1 LTEAA
6 WSCYLFRVGEYWEL
20 AISTNL
26 RDYQTRHL
34 EALINS
40 DRIKKWLSS
49 AAQTGKVRYRGLKED
64 SDKLKSSRMY
74 VVPSNDVS
82 QVLILGADSISAENR
97 AFLKSYSV
105 SLPTYLP
112 MVLRS
117 QFQPSAREGYGG
129 LSLDL
134 QSDLNQIL
142 ELISEMVDYDHAM
155 LAIRSGHVLE
165 IEAVRELDRR
175 WLGHQFSIDDEELVA
190 ESVSSK
196 KAINSGD
203 TQPFLNPVQIDPVR
217 DVYWLLAP
225 LVLGQRVIGLLVFG
239 RKDPFVEEDINL
251 AEAIGSHVAPSIE
264 KSIVNEESANYL
276 QRFALLND
284 LSQLASSGFDIFEV
298 VKRVENML
306 TRAFNSDTSTV
317 WLIDQENV
325 GYLEHPE
332 GNPELAFIRRIG
344 MDSAIEGEVIENG
357 KVMRIVNIEK
367 RSKYITHNYNIASK
381 LVVPMR
387 FRGQIIGAISLESK
401 KPDTFS
407 EQDES
412 LLSVVGSQVASIVEN
427 LRLNIETHERASNL
441 QLINEIVRD
450 ILGLTL
456 ISDICV
462 RAARSMAEKFNLDM
476 VLVMILNDSLDE
488 FVAEGVAGR
497 AIEDIPRRFH
507 FASNLG
513 IPAKVLDSGESILLK
528 DASTTSGY
536 FPIPGWEPG
545 SGVWVPLRD
554 GEKVFGVIN
563 VEYKQKDRA
572 NENDLIVIEA
582 IAGPLSSVIMNSRQ
596 YEQLQATIGQL
607 RAVRETA
614 LDISTDLDLEFLLK
628 RVVNRVRVLVGAR
641 GAELGLIEENK
652 NQVRVLVSENPWHDY
667 TGYIFPFM
675 EGVAGRVAALGEPI
689 TVADFN
695 SWSGKS
701 TETDEAPFTTV
712 AGVPLSVSGEV
723 IGTLAVQDDRPS
735 RAFTQEDILTLE
747 LLAPQLAIFIRN
759 ARLYQE
765 LEERM
770 EAQRLTEE
778 RLVRSAKLAAVGEMA
793 AAVAHELN
801 NPLTTVTGFTELIL
815 ETLEQDSPEYEDLS
829 LVLKEAVRSRDVVRR
844 LLDFSRQSE
853 ILQVETDINE
863 IISMVLALVHH
874 LMHTSGIEVRVE
886 LWDEIPLIRADP
898 NQMQQ
903 VLLNIIHNAIHSMP
917 KGGELVIQS
926 MVEERESEERIG
938 IRVKDTGIGISKEN
952 LDKIF
957 EPFFTTKPS
966 GEGTGLGLSV
976 SYSIVSEHGG
986 YIEVESDEGAGSV
999 FTVWLPVQDQV

>member
-1 LTEAA
+1 
-6 WSCYLFRVGEYWEL
+6 
-20 AISTNL
+20 
-26 RDYQTRHL
+26 
-34 EALINS
+34 
-40 DRIKKWLSS
+40 
-49 AAQTGKVRYRGLKED
+49 
-64 SDKLKSSRMY
+64 
-74 VVPSNDVS
+74 
-82 QVLILGADSISAENR
+82 
-97 AFLKSYSV
+97 
-105 SLPTYLP
+105 
-112 MVLRS
+112 
-117 QFQPSAREGYGG
+117 
-129 LSLDL
+129 
-134 QSDLNQIL
+134 
-142 ELISEMVDYDHAM
+142 
-155 LAIRSGHVLE
+155 
-165 IEAVRELDRR
+165 
-175 WLGHQFSIDDEELVA
+175 
-190 ESVSSK
+190 
-196 KAINSGD
+196 
-203 TQPFLNPVQIDPVR
+203 
-217 DVYWLLAP
+217 
-225 LVLGQRVIGLLVFG
+225 
-239 RKDPFVEEDINL
+239 
-251 AEAIGSHVAPSIE
+251 VAPSIE
-264 KSIVNEESANYL
+264 KSIVYAESANYL

-284 LSQLASSGFDIFEV
+284 LSQVASGGFDIFGI

-306 TRAFNSDTSTV
+306 SRAFGSDNSTV
-317 WLIDQENV
+317 WLLDQVNI

-332 GNPELAFIRRIG
+332 GNPELAFIRRIR
-344 MDSAIEGEVIENG
+344 MDSAIEGEIIENG
-357 KVMRIVNIEK
+357 NILRIANIEK
-367 RSKYITHNYNIASK
+367 RSKYITHDYNIASK
-381 LVVPMR
+381 LAVPMR
-387 FRGQIIGAISLESK
+387 FRGQIIGVISLESK
-401 KPDTFS
+401 KPETFS

-427 LRLNIETHERASNL
+427 IRLNIETHERASNL

-450 ILGLTL
+450 ILGLTQISE
-456 ISDICV
+456 ISD
-462 RAARSMAEKFNLDM
+462 RAARLMAEKFNLDM

-497 AIEDIPRRFH
+497 AVEDIPKRFH

-513 IPAKVLDSGESILLK
+513 IPAKVLETGESILLR

-536 FPIPGWEPG
+536 FPLPGWEPG

-563 VEYKQKDRA
+563 VEFKQKDKV
-572 NENDLIVIEA
+572 NETDMIVIEA
-582 IAGPLSSVIMNSRQ
+582 IAGPLSSVIMNARQ
-596 YEQLQATIGQL
+596 YEQLQGTIGQL
-607 RAVRETA
+607 RAVRDTA

-652 NQVRVLVSENPWHDY
+652 DQVRVLVSENPWLDY
-667 TGYIFPFM
+667 TGYTFPFM
-675 EGVAGRVAALGEPI
+675 EGIAGRVAALGEPI

-701 TETDEAPFTTV
+701 VDTDEAPFTTV

-723 IGTLAVQDDRPS
+723 IGTLSVQDDRPS

-770 EAQRLTEE
+770 AAQRLTEE
-778 RLVRSAKLAAVGEMA
+778 RLVRSAKMAAVGEMA

-815 ETLEQDSPEYEDLS
+815 ETLDQESPEHEDLS
-829 LVLKEAVRSRDVVRR
+829 LVLKEALRSRDVVRR

-853 ILQVETDINE
+853 ILQVDTDINE

-926 MVEERESEERIG
+926 MVEDREGEKWIGIKVKDSGLGISEE
-938 IRVKDTGIGISKEN
+938 N
-952 LDKIF
+952 LEKIF

-986 YIEVESDEGAGSV
+986 YIEVESEEGEGSD
-999 FTVWLPVQDQV
+999 FTVWLPIQE